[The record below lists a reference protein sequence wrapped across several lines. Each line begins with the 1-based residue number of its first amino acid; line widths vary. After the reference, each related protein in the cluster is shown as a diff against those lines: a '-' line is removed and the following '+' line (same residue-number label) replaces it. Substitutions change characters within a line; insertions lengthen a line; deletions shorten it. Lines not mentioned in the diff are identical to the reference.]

1 MNFGFTEEQEMIR
14 SQAAEFLKQE
24 YPIAFVRESL
34 NDEHGFNQ
42 NLWNKMAA
50 LGWLSLVFPED
61 YRGAGFT
68 LVDLTILL
76 EQMGR
81 ALVPGAFFSTVLLG
95 GLTILETASSEQKLK
110 WLTSIA
116 DGELKTTLAH
126 IEPEGDSDAGGPS
139 SVTAKREGNSYVI
152 NGTKLFVPDAHS
164 ADLII
169 CTARSSGSSVS
180 KEGTS
185 LFAVDRR
192 SAGLNV
198 TVLKTMDQTRRV
210 YEVTF
215 NQVRVPEDRVLGNV
229 GDASPA
235 IEKALCKATIGRCAE
250 MVGGAQKMLDMCVDY
265 AKQRIQ
271 FGRPIGSFQA
281 IQHKCADMLLLIESA
296 RSAVYAAACAASED
310 SGDAALLASVAKA
323 YTSDACRFV
332 AGEAIQ
338 VHGGMG
344 FTWEHDAHLY
354 FKRAKADEFSFGD
367 AVYHRARVAEL
378 IGL

>member
-14 SQAAEFLKQE
+14 SQAAEFFKQE
-24 YPIAFVRESL
+24 YPIAVVRESL

-42 NLWNKMAA
+42 DLWNKMST
-50 LGWLSLVFPED
+50 LGWASLVFPEE
-61 YRGAGFT
+61 YHGAG
-68 LVDLTILL
+68 LTFVELAVLL

-81 ALVPGAFFSTVLLG
+81 ALAPGAFFSTVLLG
-95 GLTILETASSEQKLK
+95 GLTILETASAEQKLK

-116 DGELKTTLAH
+116 DGKLKSTLAH
-126 IEPEGDSDAGGPS
+126 IEPGGDSDAGGPS
-139 SVTAKREGNSYVI
+139 FATAKRKDNGYVL

-164 ADLII
+164 ADLIL
-169 CTARSSGSSVS
+169 CTARSSGSSIP
-180 KEGTS
+180 KEGIS
-185 LFAVDRR
+185 LFAVDQT
-192 SAGLNV
+192 SAGLNI
-198 TVLKTMDQTRRV
+198 TTLKTMDQTRRL
-210 YEVTF
+210 YEVKF
-215 NQVRVPEDRVLGNV
+215 NQVFVPEDRLLGKV
-229 GDASPA
+229 GQASPA
-235 IEKALCKATIGRCAE
+235 IEKVFCKATIGRSAE

-281 IQHKCADMLLLIESA
+281 IQHKCADMLLSIESA

-310 SGDAALLASVAKA
+310 SHDAALLASVAKA
-323 YTSDACRFV
+323 YTNDACRFV
-332 AGEAIQ
+332 GGETIQ
-338 VHGGMG
+338 IHGGMG

-367 AVYHRARVAEL
+367 ATYHRARVAEL

>member
-24 YPIAFVRESL
+24 YPIAFVREAL

-42 NLWNKMAA
+42 DLWNKMST
-50 LGWLSLVFPED
+50 LGWVSLVFPEE
-61 YRGAGFT
+61 YHGAG
-68 LVDLTILL
+68 LTFVELTVLL
-76 EQMGR
+76 EQMGG
-81 ALVPGAFFSTVLLG
+81 ALAPGAFFSTVLLG
-95 GLTILETASSEQKLK
+95 GLAILETGSSEQKLK

-116 DGELKTTLAH
+116 DGKLKATLAH
-126 IEPEGDSDAGGPS
+126 IEPEGDTNTGGPS
-139 SVTAKREGNSYVI
+139 SVTAKREGNGYVI

-169 CTARSSGSSVS
+169 CAARSNGLSVPE
-180 KEGTS
+180 EGMS
-185 LFAVDRR
+185 LFAVDRM

-210 YEVTF
+210 YEVMF
-215 NQVRVPEDRVLGNV
+215 NQVHVPEDRVLGKV
-229 GDASPA
+229 GHASPA
-235 IEKALCKATIGRCAE
+235 LEKVLCKATIGRCAE
-250 MVGGAQKMLDMCVDY
+250 MVGGAQKMLEMCVDY
-265 AKQRIQ
+265 AKQRVQ

-310 SGDAALLASVAKA
+310 SHDAALLASVAKA
-323 YTSDACRFV
+323 YTNDACRFV

-338 VHGGMG
+338 IHGGMG

-367 AVYHRARVAEL
+367 AIYHRARVAEL

>member
-1 MNFGFTEEQEMIR
+1 MIR

-24 YPIAFVRESL
+24 YPIAFVREAL

-42 NLWNKMAA
+42 DLWNKMSS
-50 LGWLSLVFPED
+50 LGWVGLVFPEE
-61 YRGAGFT
+61 YRGASLTF
-68 LVDLTILL
+68 VDLTILL
-76 EQMGR
+76 EQMGG
-81 ALVPGAFFSTVLLG
+81 ALAPGAFFSTVLLG
-95 GLTILETASSEQKLK
+95 GLAILETGSSEQKLK

-116 DGELKTTLAH
+116 DGKLRSTLAH
-126 IEPEGDSDAGGPS
+126 IEPEGDSNTGSPS
-139 SVTAKREGNSYVI
+139 SVTARREGNGYVL

-169 CTARSSGSSVS
+169 CSTRSSGSSMR
-180 KEGTS
+180 EGGMS
-185 LFAVDRR
+185 LFAVERM

-198 TVLKTMDQTRRV
+198 TVLKTMDQTRRL
-210 YEVTF
+210 YEVRF
-215 NQVRVPEDRVLGNV
+215 NQVHVPEDGVLGKI
-229 GDASPA
+229 GHASPA
-235 IEKALCKATIGRCAE
+235 IEKVFCKATIGRCAE

-265 AKQRIQ
+265 AKQRVQ

-310 SGDAALLASVAKA
+310 SHDAPLLASVAKA
-323 YTSDACRFV
+323 YTNEACRFV

-338 VHGGMG
+338 IHGGMG

-367 AVYHRARVAEL
+367 ASHHRARVAEL

>member
-42 NLWNKMAA
+42 DLWNKMST

-61 YRGAGFT
+61 CRGAGLTF
-68 LVDLTILL
+68 VDLTILL

-81 ALVPGAFFSTVLLG
+81 VLVPGAFFSTVLLG
-95 GLTILETASSEQKLK
+95 GLTILETGSSEQKLK

-116 DGELKTTLAH
+116 DGKLKSTLAH
-126 IEPEGDSDAGGPS
+126 FEPERDSAAGGPS
-139 SVTAKREGNSYVI
+139 PVTAKREDNGYVI

-164 ADLII
+164 ADLIV
-169 CTARSSGSSVS
+169 CTARSSGSVP
-180 KEGTS
+180 EGGMS
-185 LFAVDRR
+185 LFAVDRM

-198 TVLKTMDQTRRV
+198 TALKTMDQTRRV

-215 NQVRVPEDRVLGNV
+215 DQVHVPKDRVLGTF
-229 GDASPA
+229 GHALRA
-235 IEKALCKATIGRCAE
+235 IDKVLCKATIGRCAE

-265 AKQRIQ
+265 AKQRVQ

-296 RSAVYAAACAASED
+296 RSAVYAGACAASVD
-310 SGDAALLASVAKA
+310 SHDAALLASVAKA
-323 YTSDACRFV
+323 YTNDACRFV

-338 VHGGMG
+338 IHGGMG

>member
-24 YPIAFVRESL
+24 YPIAFVREWL

-42 NLWNKMAA
+42 DLWNKMST
-50 LGWLSLVFPED
+50 LGWIGLVFPEH
-61 YRGAGFT
+61 YRGAGLTF
-68 LVDLTILL
+68 VDLTILL

-95 GLTILETASSEQKLK
+95 GLTIFETANAEQKLK

-116 DGELKTTLAH
+116 DGKLKTTLAH
-126 IEPEGDSDAGGPS
+126 IEPEADGNADGS
-139 SVTAKREGNSYVI
+139 SFVTAKREDNGYVL

-164 ADLII
+164 ADLIL
-169 CTARSSGSSVS
+169 CTARFSGSRNP
-180 KEGTS
+180 KEGIS
-185 LFAVDRR
+185 LFAVDRTT
-192 SAGLNV
+192 AGLNLSA
-198 TVLKTMDQTRRV
+198 LKTMDQTRRL

-215 NQVRVPEDRVLGNV
+215 HQVYVTEDRVLGEV

-235 IEKALCKATIGRCAE
+235 IEKVLRKATIGRCAE
-250 MVGGAQKMLDMCVDY
+250 MVGGAQKMLDMCVEY

-296 RSAVYAAACAASED
+296 RSAVYAAACAANED
-310 SGDAALLASVAKA
+310 SVDAALLASVAKA
-323 YTSDACRFV
+323 YTNDACRFV
-332 AGEAIQ
+332 AGETIQ

-354 FKRAKADEFSFGD
+354 VKRAKADEFSFGD
-367 AVYHRARVAEL
+367 ASYHRARVAEL